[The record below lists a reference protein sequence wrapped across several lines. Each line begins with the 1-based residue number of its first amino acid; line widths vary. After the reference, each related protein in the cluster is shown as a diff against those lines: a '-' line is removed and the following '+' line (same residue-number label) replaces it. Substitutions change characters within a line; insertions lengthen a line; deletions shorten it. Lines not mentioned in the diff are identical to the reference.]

1 MHNISKR
8 LVSTGSSAS
17 ILQGCLKTLIEAT
30 HAEGSEASL
39 ESDPIQTLKRILSHF
54 EAAVQALIRA
64 VEARDPYTAGHS
76 ERVMLYSILIG
87 KKLGLSAEELQ
98 LLSMGALIHDIGKV
112 GVPDYV
118 LNKPGKLT
126 DEEFELVKL
135 HPAVGDRMI
144 EGIPSLAP
152 MRPIVRWHHEKLNG
166 RGYPDRLEGDEI
178 PLMVR
183 IVTVCDIFDA
193 LTSSRSYR
201 GAMPWQKAVDILREE
216 VESGAL
222 DPKVVEAFADIINV
236 EGTDLSLLNAA

>member
-1 MHNISKR
+1 M
-8 LVSTGSSAS
+8 
-17 ILQGCLKTLIEAT
+17 
-30 HAEGSEASL
+30 